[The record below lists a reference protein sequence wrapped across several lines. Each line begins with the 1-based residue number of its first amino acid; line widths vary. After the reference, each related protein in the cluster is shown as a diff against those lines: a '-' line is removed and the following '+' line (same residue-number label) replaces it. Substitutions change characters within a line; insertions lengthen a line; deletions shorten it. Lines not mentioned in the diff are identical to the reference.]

1 MRNYTAGT
9 MQNKPD
15 MPMDTPDESRA
26 LHLNLR
32 DLAREQRSQEGQ
44 LDMRELPRLA
54 SALVGEEGGSI
65 QPCRVDWRVR
75 GFMRNQPVGA
85 AQAMVELRVSAE
97 LPMLCQRCLRQSMQL
112 VQDTALFR
120 LVESEPE
127 ITQEELEAEDEA
139 LYVRGAVEMHA
150 LVEDQMLLALP
161 LVPMHAVCPQ
171 PIVASGLDPLP
182 LEPSARVSPFAAL
195 ARLKKGQ

>member
-1 MRNYTAGT
+1 MHNYTDRM

-26 LHLNLR
+26 LHLNLH
-32 DLAREQRSQEGQ
+32 DLAREQGSQEGQ
-44 LDMRELPRLA
+44 FVMRDLPRLA
-54 SALVGEEGGSI
+54 SALVSEQGGSI
-65 QPCRVDWRVR
+65 QSCRVDWRVR

-85 AQAMVELRVSAE
+85 PQAMVELRVSAE
-97 LPMLCQRCLRQSMQL
+97 LPMLCQRCLLPSMQW

-120 LVESEPE
+120 LVEQEPE
-127 ITQEELEAEDEA
+127 ITQEELDAEDEA
-139 LYVRGAVEMHA
+139 LCVRGAVEMHA

-161 LVPMHAVCPQ
+161 LVPMHVVCPQ
-171 PIVASGLDPLP
+171 PIVASGLHPLP